1 MNRKYTKAQARA
13 LFGAANDYQ
22 LSKALDTS
30 HQRLIR
36 VGDDEDLSL
45 AFQWQIRAMI
55 AEGKVPNA
63 KPGSDEQRPA

>member
-1 MNRKYTKAQARA
+1 MNRKYTKAQARE
-13 LFGAANDYQ
+13 LFGVANDYQ

-36 VGDDEDLSL
+36 FGDNDHLSL

-55 AEGKVPNA
+55 AEGKVKA
-63 KPGSDEQRPA
+63 K